1 MMKVL
6 LLAFLLSIPL
16 TTIGQTETEVSLMD
30 LMREIQQWN
39 KRDNKMSMVWWIP
52 TEYWRISLK
61 DYGGISQETIEQVEI
76 LFEDYLVLWACDLSV
91 NPDGTMNFASEE
103 EIGKSI
109 TVLVGDS
116 LEYFPLADDQI
127 DAEVLTVA
135 ESMKPIF
142 AQTLGQM
149 GQGLHYYFFKVKD
162 EDGKNLVQAKRK
174 GEFKVSHS
182 NAEFFWKLPLVTL
195 MPPKFCPVDKEKMNG
210 SWNYCPVHGKM
221 LEN

>member
-1 MMKVL
+1 MKVL

-149 GQGLHYYFFKVKD
+149 GQG
-162 EDGKNLVQAKRK
+162 
-174 GEFKVSHS
+174 
-182 NAEFFWKLPLVTL
+182 
-195 MPPKFCPVDKEKMNG
+195 
-210 SWNYCPVHGKM
+210 
-221 LEN
+221 

>member
-1 MMKVL
+1 MFSCRQN
-6 LLAFLLSIPL
+6 AFLLSPDSRQERTTRSICSSVCFMITVFHKAKHKLPSCKDVLARVL
-16 TTIGQTETEVSLMD
+16 T
-30 LMREIQQWN
+30 
-39 KRDNKMSMVWWIP
+39 MSMVWWIP

-162 EDGKNLVQAKRK
+162 EEDR
-174 GEFKVSHS
+174 
-182 NAEFFWKLPLVTL
+182 
-195 MPPKFCPVDKEKMNG
+195 
-210 SWNYCPVHGKM
+210 
-221 LEN
+221 